1 MLRRNERVVAMRR
14 YAPLILVVA
23 LLAGCQ
29 KKHPV
34 KVRVDPAMEKGAIEQ
49 IAVFPFASS
58 LHSTDDPEGLAPR
71 MMDQL
76 FRQELDAR
84 TDYKFLSPE
93 SVEYAL
99 RGGQLQE
106 AGEEFVDNWLKN
118 KQIDQRFL
126 EGFRDVTQADALLIG
141 VVDLWQK
148 DEVDYRETSTPA
160 TYVGAT
166 ITIIGITDGK
176 VLFEAVDE
184 DFLEG
189 ALTEAAD
196 RGARVSGSGAV
207 QSDRAAN
214 VYQAPE
220 YEEVAVK
227 VARALASSIPR
238 R

>member
-1 MLRRNERVVAMRR
+1 MRR
-14 YAPLILVVA
+14 YIPLILVVA
-23 LLAGCQ
+23 LFVGCQ

-34 KVRVDPAMEKGAIEQ
+34 KVHIDPVMSEGTVEQ

-58 LHSTDDPEGLAPR
+58 LHSTDDPDGLAPR

-84 TDYKFLSPE
+84 TDYKFLSPA

-99 RGGQLQE
+99 RGGGLDEE
-106 AGEEFVDNWLKN
+106 AKEFVDDWRKD
-118 KQIDQRFL
+118 KQIDQQFL
-126 EGFRDVTQADALLIG
+126 ERFAAATQADALLIG

-148 DEVDYRETSTPA
+148 DEVDYRESSTPA

-166 ITIIGITDGK
+166 ITIIGINDGK
-176 VLFEAVDE
+176 VLFEAIDE

-189 ALTEAAD
+189 ALTEAD
-196 RGARVSGSGAV
+196 SRGARTSGSGAV
-207 QSDRAAN
+207 QADRSAN

-220 YEEVAVK
+220 FEEVAVK
-227 VARALASSIPR
+227 VARALALSIPMR
-238 R
+238 